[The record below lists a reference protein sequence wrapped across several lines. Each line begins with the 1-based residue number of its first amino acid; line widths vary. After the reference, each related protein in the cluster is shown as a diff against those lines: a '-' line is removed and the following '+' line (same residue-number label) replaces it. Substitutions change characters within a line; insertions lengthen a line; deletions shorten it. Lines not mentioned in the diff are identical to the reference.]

1 MPLAGKD
8 QRGRASAHYKWAER
22 YNRYGD
28 AHRSASH
35 FGRALYYTT
44 TGANFG
50 GNSNC
55 PQGKLCTDS
64 RGEHLKAF
72 AHDCAFGPM
81 CTRDNDHHVKT
92 MHLLNLHRANGV
104 TWSADEHYGRCGQ
117 SCGCCAVVVDGATSG
132 NCALCSY
139 AMLHRDTPQPE
150 FTKEQLEVFHEAYKH
165 KDPPLKRK

>member
-55 PQGKLCTDS
+55 PQGKLCADS
-64 RGEHLKAF
+64 RGEHLNAF

-104 TWSADEHYGRCGQ
+104 AWSADEHYDRVLR
-117 SCGCCAVVVDGATSG
+117 GCSRRGYQRQLRTVQLRDVTQGHTTARIYKGATRGLPRSLQ
-132 NCALCSY
+132 AQRSIS
-139 AMLHRDTPQPE
+139 Q
-150 FTKEQLEVFHEAYKH
+150 TKIV
-165 KDPPLKRK
+165 